1 MVRKPV
7 QFIPQTDHAAD
18 DDQRRAG
25 HLLRQNIQPIQSA
38 GDDLLVD
45 RGAVFDDCGRHIR
58 RHAVGDQLFA
68 DRRRL
73 V

>member
-25 HLLRQNIQPIQSA
+25 HLLRQDIQLS
-38 GDDLLVD
+38 
-45 RGAVFDDCGRHIR
+45 
-58 RHAVGDQLFA
+58 
-68 DRRRL
+68 
-73 V
+73 